1 MAAYLPVPSEAM
13 SKSQIDRSELTP
25 VACKMLDMLIERNT
39 WVTRGEL
46 ARALKRGCLT
56 NHRIKLLEHMTDLEM
71 IEMRR
76 YRTQTKVLTYEC
88 RVKQQ

>member
-1 MAAYLPVPSEAM
+1 M

-46 ARALKRGCLT
+46 ARAFYRGLLT
-56 NHRIKLLEHMTDLEM
+56 PHPIKLLEHMTDLEL
-71 IEMRR
+71 IEVRR
-76 YRTQTKVLTYEC
+76 YRTPKQVLAYEY